1 MASNSLSV
9 YEERRRVSVTAAGG
23 EAGNE
28 PTSISNLLLAERQ
41 AEMSRYLLEVQRL
54 KDHGGGGAGSVAAAA
69 TRSSSTL
76 NDEGGVQRYHA
87 TAAKTTA
94 QMGGIS
100 MAPGAVATDAV
111 RAAMERHRRQR
122 RTQQN
127 SHNEERIGVA
137 NNHTSHITTSSS
149 TRAKRD
155 TPLTYPPD
163 VGGGMS
169 RRAVL
174 VSSIWRLAI
183 GVVCLYVLM
192 AGAWY
197 LRFKST

>member
-1 MASNSLSV
+1 M
-9 YEERRRVSVTAAGG
+9 SVTVAGG
-23 EAGNE
+23 EDDNE

-54 KDHGGGGAGSVAAAA
+54 KDHGGGGVGSVAAAA

-174 VSSIWRLAI
+174 VASIWRLAI
-183 GVVCLYVLM
+183 GVVCLYILM
-192 AGAWY
+192 GGAWY